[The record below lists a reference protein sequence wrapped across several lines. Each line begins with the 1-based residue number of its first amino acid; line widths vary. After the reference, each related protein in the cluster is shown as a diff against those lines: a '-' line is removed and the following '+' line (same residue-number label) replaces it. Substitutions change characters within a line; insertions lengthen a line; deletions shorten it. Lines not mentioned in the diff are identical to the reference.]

1 VFEVVASEIVIVT
14 ALGINGNGIS
24 SASRWESSLTVLNST
39 K

>member
-24 SASRWESSLTVLNST
+24 SASRWETLTVLNST